1 MVTGLR
7 HAPTFDMFFPT
18 FIKDLESFTVRMPTT
33 YVQILLNARP
43 FTCGDDIKFQLQP
56 RVYDQQNKIKKADTG
71 DFWAHVSIHPH
82 SVLPQADAFAFLK
95 SQFFRVSLNPV
106 NIEPHKD
113 KKTGTGTN
121 KIRVGFLPMDNFDVR
136 NLKTLHELKAP
147 DGFTMYTRIGK
158 LAAKHFGVHMDCLGI
173 ESNKGPFHIRRN
185 CGDDPHKAGSSSG
198 VHRAKATEAYQ
209 QRALKRAREDHDPF
223 A

>member
-33 YVQILLNARP
+33 YVQILLTARA
-43 FTCGDDIKFQLQP
+43 FTAGDDIKFQLQP
-56 RVYDQQNKIKKADTG
+56 RAYDQQGKIKKADTG

-95 SQFFRVSLNPV
+95 SQFSRVSLNPV

-113 KKTGTGTN
+113 KKSGTGTN
-121 KIRVGFLPMDNFDVR
+121 KIRVGFLPMDNFD
-136 NLKTLHELKAP
+136 
-147 DGFTMYTRIGK
+147 
-158 LAAKHFGVHMDCLGI
+158 GI
-173 ESNKGPFHIRRN
+173 QSNKVPFHIRCN
-185 CGDDPHKAGSSSG
+185 CGDDSHKAGSSSG
-198 VHRAKATEAYQ
+198 INRTKATEAYQ
-209 QRALKRAREDHDPF
+209 QRALKRAREDPDPF